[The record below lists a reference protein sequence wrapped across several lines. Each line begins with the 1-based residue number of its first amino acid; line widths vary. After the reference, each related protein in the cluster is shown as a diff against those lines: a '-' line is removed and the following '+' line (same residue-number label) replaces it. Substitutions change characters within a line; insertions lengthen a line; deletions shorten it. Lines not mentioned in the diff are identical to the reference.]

1 LQSSANPSFF
11 SFSRSFPSSLDS
23 FFPVR
28 ILFKTMPKQYISEIG
43 LPKAKVES
51 FASGNPITVTV
62 DDMEG
67 GDLFHSHFTKLKHLN
82 EFKKNLSNGK
92 SFRMTAAKVKD
103 LVDPQSGG
111 SILGSI
117 SRGLSS
123 VGKAL
128 SSKDATNS
136 YRDIGEEVAINVAS
150 SALGA
155 GIGSDVK
162 KVGRRIANSS
172 AGKQLGKIAVEHG
185 AKLISKKTG
194 SSAVGNVVRQAGNA
208 VLGGKSL
215 RGVARDV
222 IRSEPAQNLGRAVV
236 RAGANEIGRR
246 TGSEAIGRAAQMA
259 GERGLARASGGNLLG
274 NTLGVIK
281 KVGSTLGKGYGPVNP
296 FNLGYDLGHDVI
308 APAIMAGSGVGSR
321 IDPGLG
327 GARISFHDGT
337 PLWKFAA
344 RRQSGG
350 SFAPLG

>member
-1 LQSSANPSFF
+1 
-11 SFSRSFPSSLDS
+11 
-23 FFPVR
+23 
-28 ILFKTMPKQYISEIG
+28 
-43 LPKAKVES
+43 
-51 FASGNPITVTV
+51 
-62 DDMEG
+62 
-67 GDLFHSHFTKLKHLN
+67 
-82 EFKKNLSNGK
+82 
-92 SFRMTAAKVKD
+92 MTAAKVKD

-123 VGKAL
+123 AGKAL
-128 SSKDATNS
+128 SSKPALDI
-136 YRDIGEEVAINVAS
+136 YKDIGVGVATKVAS

-155 GIGSDVK
+155 GLVSDSKRVVK
-162 KVGRRIANSS
+162 RIANS
-172 AGKQLGKIAVEHG
+172 ATGKRLIDVAVKHG
-185 AKLISKKTG
+185 ADFISKKTG
-194 SSAVGNVVRQAGNA
+194 SKELGDLARQAGTSA
-208 VLGGKSL
+208 LEGESA

-222 IRSEPAQNLGRAVV
+222 IRSEPCRRLGR
-236 RAGANEIGRR
+236 RAIQAGSNEVARR
-246 TGSEAIGRAAQMA
+246 SGSAMLGRAAQMA

-274 NTLGVIK
+274 STLGIVK

-308 APAIMAGSGVGSR
+308 APAIMKGSGVGSR